1 MFKKL
6 EIYKSTRPNDIFDY
20 LDYDSE
26 DEAQKQKNKQK
37 YVQKEK
43 QQIYKQSKPKGRKYF
58 EDEDMQA
65 LSELRKITGYNPS
78 SEKFR
83 QRDRQRIVE
92 SNFDQIR
99 KEDYISKKLGRKE
112 EAEARAEALG
122 EDESEEISSSADEEE
137 E

>member
-1 MFKKL
+1 
-6 EIYKSTRPNDIFDY
+6 
-20 LDYDSE
+20 
-26 DEAQKQKNKQK
+26 
-37 YVQKEK
+37 
-43 QQIYKQSKPKGRKYF
+43 
-58 EDEDMQA
+58 MQA